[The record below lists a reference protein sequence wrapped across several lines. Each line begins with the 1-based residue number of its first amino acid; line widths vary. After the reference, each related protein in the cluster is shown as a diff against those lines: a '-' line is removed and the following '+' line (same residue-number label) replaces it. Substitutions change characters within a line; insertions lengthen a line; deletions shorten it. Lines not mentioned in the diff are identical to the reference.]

1 MISPRLNPLVCA
13 YLAFIVALSC
23 TSAVRAQDTRGGA
36 PAVVPPAGSVPAE
49 NASPNAKVVAV
60 PVQIAPGDLL
70 EISVFDVPEMTQ
82 QVRVGADGKA
92 QLALLGN
99 YPLAGLTGQQA
110 AEAIARELR
119 DRNFLVRPQVN
130 VLIKESTNQS
140 VSIVGEVQHPGIYP
154 IAGPRTVLDV
164 ISLAGG
170 LTTYADTKLTVKH
183 RSSDENSVTVAL
195 KNDDAKTSLAVDVQ
209 VYPGDLVV
217 VPRAGI
223 VYVLGEVAR
232 PGGFVMQDNG
242 KITVLQALAQA
253 GSARGNAAPNN
264 AVLLHK
270 VGDEYVSTPLHLAK
284 ISRGQEHD
292 FELHAND
299 IVFVPNSKLKDALH
313 STQSIATTVGTASIY
328 ALVH

>member
-1 MISPRLNPLVCA
+1 MIRRQLEVFVCVLLVLAVMLAWANP
-13 YLAFIVALSC
+13 
-23 TSAVRAQDTRGGA
+23 VRAQNSGA
-36 PAVVPPAGSVPAE
+36 VMPVNVS
-49 NASPNAKVVAV
+49 SSTTKIVAV

-92 QLALLGN
+92 QLALIGN

-110 AEAIARELR
+110 AEAIARELH

-130 VLIKESTNQS
+130 VLIKESTNQGVS
-140 VSIVGEVQHPGIYP
+140 VVGEVQHPGIYQ

-164 ISLAGG
+164 ISMAGG
-170 LTTYADTKLTVKH
+170 LTTVADTKITIKH
-183 RSSDENSVTVAL
+183 RSASEDSVTVAL
-195 KNDDAKTSLAVDVQ
+195 KNDDAKTSLAMDVQ
-209 VYPGDLVV
+209 VYPGDVLV

-242 KITVLQALAQA
+242 KITLLQALAQA
-253 GSARGNAAPNN
+253 GSVRNNASANK

-292 FELHAND
+292 LELHAND
-299 IVFVPNSKLKDALH
+299 IVFIPNSKLKDALH
-313 STQSIATTVGTASIY
+313 STESIGTTVGTASIY